1 MRFEGR
7 ASRPTATP
15 GGGGGGGGGG
25 RPPSSDELWHASSKS
40 NEAMMNEDGPARFAV
55 TVHPCLRKRESMLAL
70 EGRICTRGVSV
81 GFHRRDLESR
91 VLVNRVG
98 TIMSRL
104 RRVVLSAALTLVVLG
119 GCVINPV
126 TGDRELALVSAD
138 QEIAIGEQQYQP
150 SQQMQGGDYALDP
163 ELTSYVAG
171 VGQKL
176 AAVSDRQLPY
186 EFVVLNS
193 SVPNAWALPG
203 GKIAVN
209 RGLLTE
215 LGSEAELAA
224 VLGHEIVHAAA
235 RHGALAMQRGLLLQ
249 GALIATQV
257 AAQRNDYGSLAVGA
271 ASLGAQLLSL
281 RNGRDAELESDLYGM
296 RYMAAAG
303 YDPTAAITLQE
314 TFVRL
319 SEQNGGRGGRLATLF
334 ASHPPSE
341 ERVQKNRETAA
352 TLAAGGDV
360 GRERYQ
366 AATARLREREPAY
379 DAYDEGRAALAD
391 DRPDDAERS
400 AQEAVAPAAGRGAH
414 PRAARRYRPG
424 GTPVR
429 RRDSPLRRRDRPQRR
444 LLLLSPAEGTRAPA
458 TAPVGRV
465 AHCPRSERAALA
477 HGRRG
482 LRARHAG
489 RAARRPPSRA
499 RVLRAGRVGLE
510 PRGASGPGR
519 HGAARLARQS
529 RQIHPSARRARQ
541 LGPTRR
547 RGREPYRSDGNRRG
561 RGRTVRGRARRDP
574 RARPA
579 HRPATGGA
587 SHALRDGSRPLHV
600 DGAVSGRRDSARVA
614 RND

>member
-1 MRFEGR
+1 M
-7 ASRPTATP
+7 TK
-15 GGGGGGGGGG
+15 
-25 RPPSSDELWHASSKS
+25 LQ
-40 NEAMMNEDGPARFAV
+40 
-55 TVHPCLRKRESMLAL
+55 
-70 EGRICTRGVSV
+70 RI
-81 GFHRRDLESR
+81 
-91 VLVNRVG
+91 VLP
-98 TIMSRL
+98 
-104 RRVVLSAALTLVVLG
+104 AALVTIGIG

-150 SQQMQGGDYALDP
+150 SQQMQGGEYALDP
-163 ELTSYVAG
+163 ELTTYVAG

-249 GALIATQV
+249 GALLATQV
-257 AAQRNDYGSLAVGA
+257 AAQRNDYGSLTVGA
-271 ASLGAQLLSL
+271 ASLGAQLLQL
-281 RNGRDAELESDLYGM
+281 RNGREAELESDHYGM

-319 SEQNGGRGGRLATLF
+319 SEQSGGSGGRLATLF

-352 TLAAGGDV
+352 TLAAGGEV

-391 DRPDDAERS
+391 DRTAEAERS
-400 AQEAVAPAAGRGAH
+400 AQQALRLLPAEANIHALLGDIDLQE
-414 PRAARRYRPG
+414 RRYADAIRHYDDAISRNDNFFYYHLQKGLAHRQLRQWEQSRVALEASVNLLPTADAVYAL
-424 GTPVR
+424 GTLAEQR
-429 RRDSPLRRRDRPQRR
+429 GDRQTALEYYAQAASDS
-444 LLLLSPAEGTRAPA
+444 SPAGQAAQDAAVRLDLPA
-458 TAPVGRV
+458 NPGKYIQARGGLDNAGQLVVEVANPTGVTVTDVLVAVRYADSQGAIREVGRRIDQLP
-465 AHCPRSERAALA
+465 PRQATRFAT
-477 HGRRG
+477 G
-482 LRARHAG
+482 
-489 RAARRPPSRA
+489 
-499 RVLRAGRVGLE
+499 
-510 PRGASGPGR
+510 
-519 HGAARLARQS
+519 
-529 RQIHPSARRARQ
+529 
-541 LGPTRR
+541 LGPFTSAQQFQV
-547 RGREPYRSDGNRRG
+547 GVTN
-561 RGRTVRGRARRDP
+561 
-574 RARPA
+574 
-579 HRPATGGA
+579 
-587 SHALRDGSRPLHV
+587 
-600 DGAVSGRRDSARVA
+600 ARVA